1 MSNPSPDTRGPLL
14 GEVLLEHGVVDAEQL
29 AVALKEQQQTGRP
42 LGEIIVERG
51 FAPGPIVAQALATQR
66 GGMVKTEYGFAT
78 GFQAAG
84 TRPAAPAQPDG
95 DPRDTTIT
103 ELKRVIASRDA
114 EIERLQDLIS
124 QLRMQC
130 VDAAKNRERLT
141 EVERELR
148 LLRAGYAAA

>member
-1 MSNPSPDTRGPLL
+1 L

-29 AVALKEQQQTGRP
+29 AVALEEQQETGRP

-78 GFQAAG
+78 GFQAPG
-84 TRPAAPAQPDG
+84 TRQVAPAQPQG